1 MPFLIWK
8 NYEKEAHYIEKM
20 SANYLPSL
28 ILKEANLPMS
38 PYYQFML
45 ELFEKYPVISLSGII
60 DEEGKRYK
68 EISEINSDEMI
79 NLYEMWEYKN
89 TFKFK

>member
-1 MPFLIWK
+1 
-8 NYEKEAHYIEKM
+8 
-20 SANYLPSL
+20 
-28 ILKEANLPMS
+28 MS

-60 DEEGKRYK
+60 DAEGKRYK